1 MNEASGAA
9 GRRWE
14 IRPGADVV
22 AAGERVGEVLHVVVS
37 PHQRKVTGFVVRLVH
52 GREVYVP
59 ADWVIDAQET
69 AVHVAFSAAEL
80 EALPAWEPERFTP
93 AALSWPGWRELL
105 RRGALLTLP
114 GRLRRPSGLVR
125 RIEGVAPSGP
135 DTQEAIISRGQRVV
149 CADGPV
155 GRVDLVLVDAETDRV
170 QHIVVRRGA
179 LFSRDVAIPVDWVRS
194 ITPDM
199 VVLEATRESVAR
211 LPVYRPDDELKE
223 DVEDVLSREELVRA
237 LDLPVRV
244 DVEDGVVRLR
254 GFVYNHAVRSRLEE
268 LARSV
273 PGVVDVRNDL
283 AVDMDLLQ
291 RVVAALQS
299 DPRTRSLRGYRIE
312 VREGVVELEG
322 SVASID
328 AATALEEVVA
338 SVSDIRGIANHLVG
352 PEIPDHWRRVVQP
365 EIGQPV
371 LASDRELG
379 RVQYV
384 VVHPRTRRVEGIVV
398 NAVSPEP
405 GSLPFAETPVRSRLL
420 VIPVSEVERITP
432 AGVFLRVHGG
442 RAAEYPEFSEETYR
456 NPPSEWVPPFPYHPG
471 QVRLLPLDHA

>member
-1 MNEASGAA
+1 M
-9 GRRWE
+9 
-14 IRPGADVV
+14 
-22 AAGERVGEVLHVVVS
+22 
-37 PHQRKVTGFVVRLVH
+37 
-52 GREVYVP
+52 
-59 ADWVIDAQET
+59 
-69 AVHVAFSAAEL
+69 
-80 EALPAWEPERFTP
+80 
-93 AALSWPGWRELL
+93 
-105 RRGALLTLP
+105 
-114 GRLRRPSGLVR
+114 
-125 RIEGVAPSGP
+125 
-135 DTQEAIISRGQRVV
+135 
-149 CADGPV
+149 
-155 GRVDLVLVDAETDRV
+155 

-223 DVEDVLSREELVRA
+223 DVEDVLSREEHVRA

-254 GFVYNHAVRSRLEE
+254 DFVYNHAVRSRLEE
-268 LARSV
+268 LARSI

-384 VVHPRTRRVEGIVV
+384 VVHPRTRREEGIVV

-405 GSLPFAETPVRSRLL
+405 GSLPFAETPVWSRLL

-442 RAAEYPEFSEETYR
+442 GRPSTRNSQRRRIGIRLRSGCLLSLITRVKFDSCLWTMLDVSGDRGLGATYVLER
-456 NPPSEWVPPFPYHPG
+456 PSRG
-471 QVRLLPLDHA
+471 QFDQDARVGGEIPHRGAPHGPQG